1 MRLPIDLHL
10 GNYVKPRIFL
20 CDTSKKKICMLET
33 TNTKA
38 SLKFNAYSELS
49 FEVGRTYNDSITGEN
64 HINQYYDLIESP
76 RIIYLEDIGHFEIQG
91 PELSSDGIKESKT
104 VTAFGL
110 EYSLAQKYLTNFIIN
125 TGEIGS
131 IEVTYAES
139 HGMDMP
145 TPVVLYDETNKDLSL
160 LHLIFKKIYGWE
172 IAYVDPSLCKL
183 SREFEIERESV
194 YDFLMNEVCKKFK
207 CYVVFDTISDE
218 SINKI
223 YVYAEPRVQ
232 KFVGNG
238 SSTDFTITPPMVAL
252 GTVVVNNVVN
262 KEYAY
267 DPTSGIITFDRPPI
281 KNSIIEINDYASTR
295 WDTDVFV
302 TFQNL
307 SQEIN
312 VNYDADSI
320 KTVLTVKGADDLD
333 ILDVNMGL
341 PYIVDLSYY
350 CSPKWLGQDLY
361 DAYMNYLDDYNENQD
376 TYERNSQLIN
386 EIYNKKLHE
395 ENRMSIDNIDVVRLQ
410 KDVTSSTYGKY
421 FIREGTYPNYYYKEV
436 SLPDDY
442 NAEQKYYLFEN
453 EGVNL
458 TESDVDYLYHALQAY
473 FKSYFNDKAVDM
485 KLLDEC
491 AQHFVFA
498 KDEFDDM
505 CNVLRNIQTYVDA
518 QDVVKNDVE
527 STNNSQFIFACV
539 NKLLDATWN
548 QLGLYPLKYCYQ
560 STYSKLQ
567 STSVEAGW
575 GQVNSEEYGSYFAVY
590 LILKSID
597 RAVKAR
603 ELTIKSFEQQMQ
615 TLNDQN
621 VSIGSSLELY
631 SYFKTHYPDSYN
643 EFMVRLSAFLR
654 EDEYVD
660 DCFVQTSQETI
671 EELYR
676 LKRELKESGRVELNR
691 LCQPTLQFSMSMA
704 NIYALPEFRPIVDQ
718 FQLGN
723 VIKVGI
729 RDGYIKQSRLLQV
742 NIGLDDFS
750 DFSCEFG
757 DLTSPQ
763 TQSDLHADLLAQAI
777 SAGKQVASSAA
788 YWNKGTDQANSI
800 DLRIQR
806 GLIDA
811 ATSIKSMDADQGVE
825 IDNRG
830 LHLRKVDQT
839 TGAYDPE
846 QGWITNNKFLYSN
859 DGFKTVQSVFGKY
872 NIDGEEYWG
881 LLANAV
887 VAGYIEGSKMRG
899 GTIQIG
905 DLGDNKWSFEVDNNG
920 NVSML
925 GGAVQFNSTT
935 NSLGDAV
942 DALNQTIDSNTST
955 LQSQIDGIN
964 SAKMYKV
971 EIVSDGP
978 SIFST
983 KEDKATMKCIVYS
996 WDTDITETLDASI
1009 FNWKRVSDDA
1019 WLDEIWNAMPE
1030 HQGVKSIAIDADDV
1044 VANSSFTCEVNL
1056 PE

>member
-1 MRLPIDLHL
+1 MRLPIDSYF
-10 GNYVKPRIFL
+10 GDYIKPRIFL
-20 CDTSKKKICMLET
+20 CDTSKNKICPLET

-49 FEVGRTYNDSITGEN
+49 FEVGRIYNDSITGESRV
-64 HINQYYDLIESP
+64 NQYYDLIESP
-76 RIIYLEDIGHFEIQG
+76 RVICLEGIGHFEIQG
-91 PELSSDGIKESKT
+91 PDLSSDGIKESKT
-104 VTAFGL
+104 VTAYGL
-110 EYSLAQKYLTNFIIN
+110 EYSLAQKYLTNFMIN

-131 IEVTYAES
+131 IEVTYAEE
-139 HGMDMP
+139 HKIDMP
-145 TPVVLYDETNKDLSL
+145 TPVVLYNKTNKNLSL
-160 LHLIFKKIYGWE
+160 LHLVFRKIYGWE

-183 SREFEIERESV
+183 SREFNIDRMSV

-207 CYVVFDTISDE
+207 CYIVFDTISDDH
-218 SINKI
+218 INKI
-223 YVYAEPRVQ
+223 YVYSEPRVQ

-238 SSTDFTITPPMVAL
+238 NKKEFTITPPMASL
-252 GTVVVNNVVN
+252 GAVTVNNVIN
-262 KEYAY
+262 TKYKY
-267 DPTSGIITFDRPPI
+267 DTATGIITFDEVPI
-281 KNSIIEINDYASTR
+281 KNSIIEINDYASKR

-307 SQEIN
+307 SQQIN
-312 VNYDADSI
+312 INYDADNI
-320 KTVLTVKGADDLD
+320 KTVLTVKGSDDLD

-361 DAYMNYLDDYNENQD
+361 DAYMNYLCDCSSQQD
-376 TYERNSQLIN
+376 AYEKNSQLIN

-395 ENRMSIDNIDVVRLQ
+395 ENRMSIDNIDIVKLQ
-410 KDVTSSTYGKY
+410 EDVTSTTYGKY
-421 FIREGTYPNYYYKEV
+421 FIREGTSPNYYYKEV

-442 NAEQKYYLFEN
+442 NIEQKYYLFEN

-458 TESDVDYLYHALQAY
+458 TESDIDYLYHALQVY
-473 FKSYFNDKAVDM
+473 FKSYFNDKTINM
-485 KLLDEC
+485 ELLDEC

-498 KDEFDDM
+498 KDEFKNM
-505 CNVLRNIQTYVDA
+505 CNVLRNVQTYVDA
-518 QDVVKNDVE
+518 QDIVKNDVE
-527 STNNSQFIFACV
+527 STNSNQFIFACI
-539 NKLLDATWN
+539 NKLFDTTWN

-560 STYSKLQ
+560 STYAKLQ

-597 RAVKAR
+597 RAVSSR
-603 ELTIKSFEQQMQ
+603 ESTIKNLEKQMQ
-615 TLNDQN
+615 YLSEQN
-621 VSIGSSLELY
+621 VKIGSSLDLY
-631 SYFKTHYPDSYN
+631 SYFKTNYTDSYD

-660 DCFVQTSQETI
+660 DCFVQTGQETI
-671 EELYR
+671 EELYQ
-676 LKRELKESGRVELNR
+676 LKRELKESGRIELNS
-691 LCQPTLQFSMSMA
+691 LCQPALQFSMTMS
-704 NIYALPEFRPIVDQ
+704 NIYALPEFGPIVGQ

-723 VIKVGI
+723 VINVGI
-729 RDGYIKQSRLLQV
+729 RDGYVKQSRLLQV
-742 NIGLDDFS
+742 DIGLDDFS

-763 TQSDLHADLLAQAI
+763 TQSDLHADLLSQAV
-777 SAGKQVASSAA
+777 SAGKQVASGAS
-788 YWNKGTDQANSI
+788 YWNKGADRANSI
-800 DLRIQR
+800 DQRIQR

-825 IDNRG
+825 IDNYG
-830 LHLRKVDQT
+830 IHLRKVDQT
-839 TGAYDPE
+839 TGEYDGE
-846 QGWITNNKFLYSN
+846 QGWITNNKFLYSQ

-872 NIDGEEYWG
+872 EIDDVEYWG

-905 DLGDNKWSFEVDNNG
+905 DLGNNKWSFEVDEQG

-925 GGAVQFNSTT
+925 GGQVKFGGST
-935 NSLGDAV
+935 NSLGDAM
-942 DALNQTIDSNTST
+942 NS
-955 LQSQIDGIN
+955 LQGQIDDIN
-964 SAKMYKV
+964 SAKMYDVK
-971 EIVSDGP
+971 IISNGP

-983 KEDKATMKCIVYS
+983 IDDSATMTCIVYS
-996 WDTDITETLDASI
+996 WDADITDTLDDSL
-1009 FNWKRVSDDA
+1009 FNWKRVSDNDE
-1019 WLDEIWNAMPE
+1019 LDTIWNAMPE
-1030 HQGVKSIAIDADDV
+1030 HNGVKSITINVDDIIE
-1044 VANSSFTCEVNL
+1044 NSSFTCEVDL

>member
-49 FEVGRTYNDSITGEN
+49 FEVGRTYNDAITGDN
-64 HINQYYDLIESP
+64 LVNQYYDLIESP
-76 RIIYLEDIGHFEIQG
+76 RIICLEGIGHFEIQG
-91 PELSSDGIKESKT
+91 PEVSSDGIKESKT
-104 VTAFGL
+104 VTAFSL

-131 IEVTYAES
+131 IEVTYAEN
-139 HGMDMP
+139 HQMDMP
-145 TPVVLYDETNKDLSL
+145 TPVVLYDETNEDLSL

-172 IAYVDPSLCKL
+172 IAYVDPSLRKL
-183 SREFEIERESV
+183 SREFEVERESV

-207 CYVVFDTISDE
+207 CYIVFDTISDE
-218 SINKI
+218 SVNKI
-223 YVYAEPRVQ
+223 YVYAEPGVQ

-238 SSTDFTITPPMVAL
+238 STTAFTLTPPMIAIGSVA
-252 GTVVVNNVVN
+252 VNNVIN
-262 KEYAY
+262 TAYTY
-267 DPTSGIITFDRPPI
+267 DPLTGIITFDEAPA

-302 TFQNL
+302 TFRNL

-361 DAYMNYLDDYNENQD
+361 DAYMGYLDDYNKYQD
-376 TYERNSQLIN
+376 TYEKNSRLIN
-386 EIYNKKLHE
+386 EIYNRKLHE
-395 ENRMSIDNIDVVRLQ
+395 ENRMSLDNIDVVKLE
-410 KDVTSSTYGKY
+410 KNVTSSTYGKY
-421 FIREGTYPNYYYKEV
+421 FIREGTPPNYYYKEV

-442 NAEQKYYLFEN
+442 NANQKYYRFEN

-473 FKSYFNDKAVDM
+473 FKSYFNDKIVNM
-485 KLLDEC
+485 ELLDEC

-498 KDEFDDM
+498 QDEFNNM
-505 CNVLRNIQTYVDA
+505 RNALRNIKTYVDA
-518 QDVVKNDVE
+518 QEVVHNDVE
-527 STNNSQFIFACV
+527 STNDKQFIFACI
-539 NKLLDATWN
+539 NKLLNATWN

-560 STYSKLQ
+560 GTYAKLQ

-575 GQVNSEEYGSYFAVY
+575 GQVNNEEYGSYFAVY

-597 RAVKAR
+597 RAVKIR
-603 ELTIKSFEQQMQ
+603 ESTIQNLDKQMQ
-615 TLNDQN
+615 TLGEQN
-621 VSIGSSLELY
+621 VAIGSTLELY
-631 SYFKTHYPDSYN
+631 SYFKTNYPDSYD
-643 EFMVRLSAFLR
+643 EFMMRLSAFLR

-660 DCFVQTSQETI
+660 DCFVQTGQETI
-671 EELYR
+671 EELYQ

-691 LCQPTLQFSMSMA
+691 LCQPTLQFSMTMA

-742 NIGLDDFS
+742 DIGLDDFS

-757 DLTSPQ
+757 DLTSPH

-825 IDNRG
+825 IDNYG
-830 LHLRKVDQT
+830 IHLRKVDQS
-839 TGAYDPE
+839 TGTYDPE

-872 NIDGEEYWG
+872 NIDDVEYWG
-881 LLANAV
+881 ICSDELISRFV
-887 VAGYIEGSKMRG
+887 G
-899 GTIQIG
+899 G
-905 DLGDNKWSFEVDNNG
+905 
-920 NVSML
+920 
-925 GGAVQFNSTT
+925 
-935 NSLGDAV
+935 
-942 DALNQTIDSNTST
+942 
-955 LQSQIDGIN
+955 
-964 SAKMYKV
+964 V
-971 EIVSDGP
+971 EL
-978 SIFST
+978 
-983 KEDKATMKCIVYS
+983 C
-996 WDTDITETLDASI
+996 
-1009 FNWKRVSDDA
+1009 
-1019 WLDEIWNAMPE
+1019 
-1030 HQGVKSIAIDADDV
+1030 
-1044 VANSSFTCEVNL
+1044 
-1056 PE
+1056 